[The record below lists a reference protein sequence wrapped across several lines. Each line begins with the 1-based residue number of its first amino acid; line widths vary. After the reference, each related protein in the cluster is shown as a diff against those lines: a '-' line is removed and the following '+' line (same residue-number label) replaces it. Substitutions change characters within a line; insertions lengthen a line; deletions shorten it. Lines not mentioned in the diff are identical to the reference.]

1 MNKREVIEQLAKER
15 RVEHL
20 VQVICKV
27 TSPILSDF
35 AQMIYLAL
43 LEYDEHRIVDI
54 YESGQINF
62 FLVRIIK
69 NQWLS
74 TTSPFYH
81 LMRKFGRR
89 SDEMMTYNE
98 TADNY

>member
-1 MNKREVIEQLAKER
+1 MNKIEVVELLAKEQ
-15 RVEHL
+15 RVEYL

-27 TSPILSDF
+27 TSPILADL

-43 LEYDEHRIVDI
+43 LEYDDDKIVEI
-54 YESGQINF
+54 YEQGQINF

-81 LMRKFGRR
+81 LMRKFSRR
-89 SDEMMTYNE
+89 SNEMATYNE